1 MMGAAEIAPVLYV
14 SFLSAVLCIVIGICL
29 GRRGLQRKQRKRTS
43 KAGRRRM
50 SALMIY
56 AAVILGSHR
65 PLPRQRRQRI
75 ANAHFFSAL
84 SGVRLLA

>member
-1 MMGAAEIAPVLYV
+1 
-14 SFLSAVLCIVIGICL
+14 
-29 GRRGLQRKQRKRTS
+29 
-43 KAGRRRM
+43 M